1 MKEKIMRFQEQVSVS
16 ESAPQ
21 RRQRPG
27 SYAELFAS
35 FDPQDR
41 GFKNRDDWYKKQNRV
56 RGKLAASGMHAVS
69 AGRRRE
75 SQGSADGGEVWG
87 PDSPVSSPLSP
98 GTGRSGRSRAMFF
111 LFKVQTL
118 N

>member
-1 MKEKIMRFQEQVSVS
+1 MQEVDNPRLLRGYLYAL
-16 ESAPQ
+16 ETIAA
-21 RRQRPG
+21 RR
-27 SYAELFAS
+27 
-35 FDPQDR
+35 R

-69 AGRRRE
+69 GGKRRE

-111 LFKVQTL
+111 LFKVQKDAECML
-118 N
+118 LC